1 MDKKYH
7 FSELFAENP
16 IIEEKDEEAQVTEVN
31 DKTDTKE
38 EISKA

>member
-16 IIEEKDEEAQVTEVN
+16 IIEEKDEELIVTEIN
-31 DKTDTKE
+31 DQNDTKE
-38 EISKA
+38 DLSKA

>member
-16 IIEEKDEEAQVTEVN
+16 IIEERDE
-31 DKTDTKE
+31 DL
-38 EISKA
+38 